1 MKKTLTRARRFIG
14 RLGYA
19 AMAFGAAVI
28 VVQAA
33 WVSYGVVM
41 RYVFRS
47 PDAVVT
53 EATALLLFPVAFAGL
68 AYALDMDAYPRVT
81 ALTDKLP
88 PRAARFLE
96 CFNRFM
102 MSAIGGFFAVAASQA
117 AWRDFHS
124 GASSEILLWPRWIF
138 WSPAAIALWLFS
150 VFAVLCFLESLLNAE
165 DA

>member
-1 MKKTLTRARRFIG
+1 MKKALTRARRFVG

-19 AMAFGAAVI
+19 AMACGALVV
-28 VVQAA
+28 VVQAV

-41 RYVFRS
+41 RYVFRL

-88 PRAARFLE
+88 PRVARFLE

-102 MSAIGGFFAVAASQA
+102 MSAVGVFFAIAASQA

-150 VFAVLCFLESLLNAE
+150 VFAVLCFLEALLGAE
-165 DA
+165 DE